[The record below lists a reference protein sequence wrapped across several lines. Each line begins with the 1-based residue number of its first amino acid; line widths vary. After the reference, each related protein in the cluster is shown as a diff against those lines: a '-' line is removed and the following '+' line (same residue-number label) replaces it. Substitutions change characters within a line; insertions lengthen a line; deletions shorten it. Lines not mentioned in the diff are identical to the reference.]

1 MKRSL
6 NYARYL
12 LLVVTLTACAGLGL
26 APADTFELKLAYA
39 YGQHTGIQNGTA
51 AGINQHKLT
60 AADGKAVLKLADDA
74 RVFLDAAKATG
85 DPTLAASKLALAVAV
100 LTQVQAYI
108 DSRGVTK

>member
-1 MKRSL
+1 MKRL
-6 NYARYL
+6 KYAKFL
-12 LLVVTLTACAGLGL
+12 LAVVLLSACAQLGL
-26 APADTFELKLAYA
+26 APADKFELKLAYA

-60 AADGKAVLKLADDA
+60 SADGKAVLKLADDA

-108 DSRGVTK
+108 DSRGVK